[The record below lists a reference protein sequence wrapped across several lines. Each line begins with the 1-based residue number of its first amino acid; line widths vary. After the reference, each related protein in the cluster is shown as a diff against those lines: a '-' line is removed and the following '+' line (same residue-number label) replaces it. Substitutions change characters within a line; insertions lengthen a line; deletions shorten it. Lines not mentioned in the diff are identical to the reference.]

1 MDKASATTSYTVEPE
16 LVPVHNVLDVVEVEV
31 VSKELDKPSKK
42 PADVDIGVEGKLTRS

>member
-1 MDKASATTSYTVEPE
+1 MDKASATASYTVEPE
-16 LVPVHNVLDVVEVEV
+16 LVPVLNVDVVEVEV